1 MTRAQVQKALLIGA
15 FNHEELPQNIPTLD
29 EFPETDT
36 SDLVR
41 KYQQS
46 IEPED

>member
-1 MTRAQVQKALLIGA
+1 MEKDRLVQTTDPDAW
-15 FNHEELPQNIPTLD
+15 PTLD

-41 KYQQS
+41 KYQES
-46 IEPED
+46 VVPED